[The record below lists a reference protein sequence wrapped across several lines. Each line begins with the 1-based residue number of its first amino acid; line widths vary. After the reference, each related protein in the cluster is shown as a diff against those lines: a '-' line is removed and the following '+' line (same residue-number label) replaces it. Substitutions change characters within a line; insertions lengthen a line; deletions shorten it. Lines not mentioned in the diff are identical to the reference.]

1 MSELARALVDELQGK
16 MAFSD
21 APNGLF
27 LCADDPNQLKEF
39 LRSDLRVELLDR
51 RICAIYVS
59 LREHENKNPAS
70 VLATAVLE
78 KSEEK
83 YKDDMRRRKKAPS
96 EIEVNRAGSRAL
108 SMDPLVDISL
118 MRVLEFA
125 LSQVGSQIALIID
138 DAENFLSTDEGKS
151 TLFALKS
158 ARDQL
163 NTPSQSNLLLIFS
176 GCDEE
181 RLSGVL
187 QSPSAPFYGSWI
199 RRVLE

>member
-16 MAFSD
+16 RAFSD

>member
-1 MSELARALVDELQGK
+1 
-16 MAFSD
+16 
-21 APNGLF
+21 
-27 LCADDPNQLKEF
+27 
-39 LRSDLRVELLDR
+39 
-51 RICAIYVS
+51 
-59 LREHENKNPAS
+59 
-70 VLATAVLE
+70 
-78 KSEEK
+78 
-83 YKDDMRRRKKAPS
+83 
-96 EIEVNRAGSRAL
+96 
-108 SMDPLVDISL
+108 MDPLVDISL